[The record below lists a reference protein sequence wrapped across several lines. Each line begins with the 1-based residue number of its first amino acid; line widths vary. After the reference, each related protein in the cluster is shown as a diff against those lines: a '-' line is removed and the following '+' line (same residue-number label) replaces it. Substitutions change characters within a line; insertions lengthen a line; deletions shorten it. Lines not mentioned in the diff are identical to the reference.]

1 MQAQLGIAEEYYE
14 DNPNVIILTALAD
27 IGQPYSC
34 DQWNN
39 FSPNITT
46 LIIDDDPGTIFNW
59 FNSENG
65 FPSTVFIDQDM
76 MVRYKSNY
84 INNYYMKGYIDD
96 LLSDCGSDCIS
107 DPSAALFEYMIDGL
121 TVTFIDLTQ
130 DINLAVITDWAWDFG
145 DGSSSLEQYPTHT
158 YNSPGTFYVTL
169 DIVDQYGSDGLQYTF
184 NNEYPEAAMTL
195 QDGSALLI
203 TTDSGQPILMGDV
216 NQDGELNILDV
227 IKIVNHIINFE
238 LLTPS
243 TQAIVKHVQERA
255 CLDLCIYH
263 SERA

>member
-1 MQAQLGIAEEYYE
+1 MQAQLGIAEEYYQ

-169 DIVDQYGSDGLQYTF
+169 DIVDQYGSDGLQYW
-184 NNEYPEAAMTL
+184 EYITL
-195 QDGSALLI
+195 EGESNCGSDI
-203 TTDSGQPILMGDV
+203 GDV
-216 NQDGELNILDV
+216 TGDGTLNILD
-227 IKIVNHIINFE
+227 IVQVANYI
-238 LLTPS
+238 LGTSTPAYPCAADMNADGNVNILDIV
-243 TQAIVKHVQERA
+243 QLANAI
-255 CLDLCIYH
+255 LDN
-263 SERA
+263 